1 MGITVERRAYNGDK
15 ISCVVCVLY
24 IHVVE
29 MRLYS
34 KLPPYRA
41 DPKSSYNLS

>member
-1 MGITVERRAYNGDK
+1 MATRFRVFYIHVYVYIR
-15 ISCVVCVLY
+15 VLY